1 MFGKLIKYEW
11 KAVMRS
17 MLPIY
22 GALAA
27 ISVINAFLFSDLL
40 TGNGAA
46 AINPVSYTH
55 LDVYKRQLPGRTQRI
70 VRKTP
75 AGLRAF
81 PCEAPARS
89 ACLSW
94 AFFRRPGW

>member
-46 AINPVSYTH
+46 AINLSRDSWIRPSWC
-55 LDVYKRQLPGRTQRI
+55 
-70 VRKTP
+70 
-75 AGLRAF
+75 
-81 PCEAPARS
+81 PCFSTRES
-89 ACLSW
+89 WWSWACL
-94 AFFRRPGW
+94 R

>member
-27 ISVINAFLFSDLL
+27 ISVINAFLF
-40 TGNGAA
+40 
-46 AINPVSYTH
+46 
-55 LDVYKRQLPGRTQRI
+55 
-70 VRKTP
+70 
-75 AGLRAF
+75 
-81 PCEAPARS
+81 RS
-89 ACLSW
+89 ADGKRGCSY
-94 AFFRRPGW
+94 